1 MSKRKQTRA
10 IHQAIYKLF
19 RYLSKLVQTAALGF
33 SQWLMRSFLILGR
46 KQRRPANAKAGFVL
60 PTVTLLLLVVSLVIG
75 AILLRT
81 GSRTAQVIGARE
93 EQVIYNA
100 ATPAIERAKAKLEY
114 LFLKDKR
121 FPNAPP
127 SDEMLL
133 AMLTNK
139 PGDYGNLTN
148 ALPDNEN
155 PYVFGDE
162 KSQPN
167 TDQGY
172 LNLNG
177 GARDPAWSFPLDVDG
192 DGNNETVVYSI
203 ALKRRDGN
211 IALEDAGDRADWKK
225 AEKQVVR
232 NGPVTTTK
240 INNEVC
246 RTLTQ
251 QAQDDGGPV
260 RPTNDADWFQ
270 VGSAKLRKTFQVDA
284 IVISN
289 KGGQKRT
296 VATLEFQQDR
306 QLDRGNKWGAWFR
319 YDLEIF
325 PGQPFRWN
333 GAMYTAGNMI
343 VGDGDFTGY
352 LISSRNSCFYTRDA
366 SEIKVNR
373 DIKTPPTPDN
383 PSFQGQFVAG
393 KIGDPNDHTHG
404 SVFHVIKEDNNPD
417 VTANNIKFE
426 EGTDSVSNGSL
437 SQIAL
442 DPVILFTKDQSQSRE
457 SPRDN
462 INRTDNAFYT
472 DRAGAGSIGYFNARK
487 RLLASSETAPFID
500 DTYRADNRYGPK
512 PAYGTKNERIELNN
526 GSRRNG
532 TNIPSGGDDAR
543 LLTNNTVDPL
553 DKEFRKTGLDGYWE
567 RRAHLSGLRVI
578 VGERLEL
585 GNPFGWVNSPLST
598 VTNTGTVTQVGT
610 TADRDS
616 QLEFDPLYPA
626 TAGTNADK
634 QRRTLRDNL
643 AAVQGT
649 VVYQATPGVPP
660 TAPELPIACIATTA
674 HPGTRRSIENSKNFQ
689 TAGQTY
695 GLSSSTFPSDF
706 FTGLGTNGWEYTPP
720 PRAAELRGG
729 GDWGNALRNLANFAG
744 EYQDTNNSGAFPPTQ
759 GSRIYP
765 HPYLTMWGNFSNLMR
780 AIYDSSNQS
789 IADNSYLE
797 SAACTLGMLAYNVN
811 QLEDY
816 SYGSITNAGTLATAL
831 NALFNNPPTGTPNR
845 YSITLDTTGV
855 SATVPPRARVYWQ
868 DTDPNRPVKNVL
880 VTELTPD
887 DYITLLERRLQEGVA
902 GIDQNVVR
910 SARLIALKEQIAR
923 DRTAGFASF
932 QISSPPSGFSPFNYD
947 PPSPPPPA
955 GGSPVNDQFE
965 LVCSSTVGSLVNSN
979 RDLGLLCPSQ
989 PKFPALYYVF
999 PQNAH
1004 DRTGI
1009 APASLTSGSNAEPYL
1024 NPSPVPALPA
1034 PRDQF
1039 QPVNLDTLANQVRP
1053 RTGSW
1058 SLPKTTGVDPNDPL
1072 ADFNIT
1078 NPNGIRE
1085 GVSLIDNA
1093 LYNGRELMTV
1103 RTLDLDL
1110 ELLRTNT
1117 SPTNDRWLPASG
1129 VVYAFR
1135 EDAVREDAISRP
1147 SGGADCD
1154 TNNAI
1159 RNDGCLIRTDISN
1172 PRDPQISADKRISPK
1187 PVDYFPDPDRRPHG
1201 FRLRNGRRLD
1211 RPGTPP
1217 RGLTFVSD
1225 NPVYIQGDFNYH
1237 SSNGTSDSRLEEFS
1251 WLLEDDWGNFYDR
1264 GVVRG
1269 ELDRNFAKAAT
1280 DTWRPA
1286 EILADAITILS
1297 DRFQEG
1303 SIDRGI
1309 MNDNDGGRTGA
1320 TDGRYSFRAMNG
1332 PQPVANVATGGVNDN
1347 GPDNGGWVLENGL
1360 VTRFD
1365 ARIPPTPVAPVDPTS
1380 PPVPLKI
1387 SRNGNPIYCST
1398 NPARIDSGS
1407 FCPLAQQTEY
1417 GTVVGQTYR
1426 LPGDFD
1432 ARDAINQASQ
1442 TRVNATLISGIVP
1455 SRLHQTY
1462 GGFHNFPRF
1471 IERWGRDTKLF
1482 ISGSFVQLN
1491 FSTYATAPFEHNQW
1505 QPATGDPPSSG
1516 DNPIQYI
1523 RYYAA
1528 PERQWGYDVG
1538 LQYAPAGPVAQRFLQ
1553 PPAQRSEFYREL
1565 PANDAY
1571 ICQLR
1576 LAPGVDQ
1583 NAQAECSQN

>member
-1 MSKRKQTRA
+1 MSKRKQTRT
-10 IHQAIYKLF
+10 QKVIYQLF
-19 RYLSKLVQTAALGF
+19 RQLSKLLQTAVLGF
-33 SQWLMRSFLILGR
+33 TQWLMRTFLILGR

-133 AMLTNK
+133 SMLTNE
-139 PGDYGNLTN
+139 PGAFGNLTN
-148 ALPDNEN
+148 REGDN
-155 PYVFGDE
+155 PYQFQDE
-162 KSQPN
+162 TPIN
-167 TDQGY
+167 IAD
-172 LNLNG
+172 
-177 GARDPAWSFPLDVDG
+177 GAPDPAWSFPLDVDG
-192 DGNNETVVYSI
+192 DNINETVVYSI
-203 ALKRRDGN
+203 SLKRREGN
-211 IALEDAGDRADWKK
+211 VALEDAGDRSDWEK
-225 AEKQVVR
+225 ARRQVVR
-232 NGPVTTTK
+232 NGPITTAK

-246 RTLTQ
+246 RSLTSSG
-251 QAQDDGGPV
+251 ATDPGTV

-352 LISSRNSCFYTRDA
+352 LISARNSCFYTRDA

-373 DIKTPPTPDN
+373 DIKAQPTQND
-383 PSFQGQFVAG
+383 PSFQGQFVSGKLGDNSDAG
-393 KIGDPNDHTHG
+393 G
-404 SVFHVIKEDNNPD
+404 SRFHVMKEDDSPD
-417 VTANNIKFE
+417 VTPGNITFQAS
-426 EGTDSVSNGSL
+426 TDSVANGSP
-437 SQIAL
+437 SDIAL
-442 DPVILFTKDQSQSRE
+442 DPVILFTRDQSQSRNE
-457 SPRDN
+457 PRDN
-462 INRTDNAFYT
+462 IQRTDNAFYT
-472 DRAGAGSIGYFNARK
+472 DTAGPTSIGYFNARK

-500 DTYRADNRYGPK
+500 DTYRADDRYGPK
-512 PAYGTKNERIELNN
+512 PAYGTKNQRIELDNS
-526 GSRRNG
+526 SRRNG
-532 TNIPSGGDDAR
+532 TNIPSGGTDAQR
-543 LLTNNTVDPL
+543 LTSNIVNPL
-553 DKEFRKTGLDGYWE
+553 DTEFRNIGLDGYWE

-585 GNPFGWVNSPLST
+585 GNPFGWVNSPLKD
-598 VTNTGTVTQVGT
+598 NAGNDIGG
-610 TADRDS
+610 ANRDDVR
-616 QLEFDPLYPA
+616 EFDPLYPA

-660 TAPELPIACIATTA
+660 TAPERPIACIATTA

-695 GLSSSTFPSDF
+695 GLSSTTFPSDF
-706 FTGLGTNGWEYTPP
+706 FTGLGTNGWEYSPP
-720 PRAAELRGG
+720 PRAADLRGG
-729 GDWGNALRNLANFAG
+729 TWGNALTNLANFAG
-744 EYQDTNNSGAFPPTQ
+744 DWENPDNSGAFPPTQ
-759 GSRIYP
+759 ASRIFP
-765 HPYLTMWGNFSNLMR
+765 NPYLTIWGNFSNLRR
-780 AIYDSSNQS
+780 ALVNYNDS
-789 IADNSYLE
+789 IADRSYLE

-811 QLEDY
+811 AINSAAAPSVPVTDLQNLFDT
-816 SYGSITNAGTLATAL
+816 SRPNRIVIT
-831 NALFNNPPTGTPNR
+831 TPNNDPNLR
-845 YSITLDTTGV
+845 IATLFKEINGTSTQV
-855 SATVPPRARVYWQ
+855 KTVP
-868 DTDPNRPVKNVL
+868 
-880 VTELTPD
+880 VTQLTPD
-887 DYITLLERRLQEGVA
+887 DYIDLLPTTAQPA
-902 GIDQNVVR
+902 
-910 SARLIALKEQIAR
+910 ARLVAMKLQIER
-923 DRTAGFASF
+923 DRQWGFREFTPPGTTRADIDPRSTTTSSTDDDIPITNCSGSGITAGVL
-932 QISSPPSGFSPFNYD
+932 Q
-947 PPSPPPPA
+947 
-955 GGSPVNDQFE
+955 
-965 LVCSSTVGSLVNSN
+965 
-979 RDLGLLCPSQ
+979 LLCPEK
-989 PKFPALYYVF
+989 PKFPSLYYLF
-999 PQNAH
+999 P
-1004 DRTGI
+1004 T
-1009 APASLTSGSNAEPYL
+1009 APHGRDDNQPIGASNAEPYL
-1024 NPSPVPALPA
+1024 IPPVGNLRPPGAT
-1034 PRDQF
+1034 F
-1039 QPVNLDTLANQVRP
+1039 QPVDPAALVGQVSP
-1053 RTGSW
+1053 REIGSW
-1058 SLPKTTGVDPNDPL
+1058 SLPTTNEVADNDPL
-1072 ADFNIT
+1072 ADFNIRLPD
-1078 NPNGIRE
+1078 NSRRR
-1085 GVSLIDNA
+1085 VSLIDNA

-1117 SPTNDRWLPASG
+1117 SPTSDRWLPASG

-1147 SGGADCD
+1147 SGGSDCN

-1159 RNDGCLIRTDISN
+1159 RGDACLIRTDISN
-1172 PRDPQISADKRISPK
+1172 PRDPQISTDKRISPK

-1237 SSNGTSDSRLEEFS
+1237 SSDGTLGNRLEEFS
-1251 WLLEDDWGNFYDR
+1251 GSDRLADDWGNFYDR
-1264 GVVRG
+1264 RD
-1269 ELDRNFAKAAT
+1269 LDRNFAKAAT

-1297 DRFQEG
+1297 DNFQEG

-1309 MNDNDGGRTGA
+1309 LDDNNSSNERTNIP
-1320 TDGRYSFRAMNG
+1320 DGRYSFRAMNG
-1332 PQPVANVATGGVNDN
+1332 PASPGGI
-1347 GPDNGGWVLENGL
+1347 GRWVLEDGT
-1360 VTRFD
+1360 VIESGTRT
-1365 ARIPPTPVAPVDPTS
+1365 IPGGAATDPFVRF
-1380 PPVPLKI
+1380 PIKI
-1387 SRNGNPIYCST
+1387 SRNGNPIVCT
-1398 NPARIDSGS
+1398 NPALAVGT
-1407 FCPLAQQTEY
+1407 FCPLDQQQELIPNP
-1417 GTVVGQTYR
+1417 GVYR
-1426 LPGDFD
+1426 LPGDID
-1432 ARDAINQASQ
+1432 SRTAINQASE

-1455 SRLHQTY
+1455 SRRNQTY

-1471 IERWGRDTKLF
+1471 IERWAQQTKLF

-1505 QPATGDPPSSG
+1505 EPNAGDAPSSG
-1516 DNPIQYI
+1516 TDTLRYI

-1528 PERQWGYDVG
+1528 PSRLWGYDVG

-1565 PANDAY
+1565 PADDPY

-1583 NAQAECSQN
+1583 TAQTECPQS